1 MMKLNVYMFFLPDL
15 EWREMEGD
23 DCEFHYG
30 GRNYRIWQQIG
41 LGKEIRVIGKD
52 RQSEKKTGILVF
64 EQLGEVTTLV

>member
-1 MMKLNVYMFFLPDL
+1 MKLNVYICFFLPDL

-41 LGKEIRVIGKD
+41 LGKEIRNG
-52 RQSEKKTGILVF
+52 QSEKNNWDF
-64 EQLGEVTTLV
+64 RF

>member
-1 MMKLNVYMFFLPDL
+1 MCIYVFFLPDL

-41 LGKEIRVIGKD
+41 LGKEIKNG
-52 RQSEKKTGILVF
+52 QSEKNNWDF
-64 EQLGEVTTLV
+64 RF